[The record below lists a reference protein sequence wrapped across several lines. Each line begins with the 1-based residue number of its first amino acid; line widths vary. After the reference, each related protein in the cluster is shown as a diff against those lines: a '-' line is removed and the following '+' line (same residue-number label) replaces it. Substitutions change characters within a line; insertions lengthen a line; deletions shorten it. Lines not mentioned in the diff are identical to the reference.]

1 MSQLPTLA
9 DLHQDHTLAF
19 KHDQL
24 NSLLDNP
31 PHKSWVKKHPM
42 TKNEYLPIDKVEW
55 LLKRIFGEVKTE
67 VISYSAIFQSVAVHV
82 RLHYKNPVTGEWSFQ
97 DGVGAAPIQVDKD
110 KSAADLGAIKS
121 VAVQIAL
128 PSAESYAVKDAAEK
142 LGSLFGANL
151 SRKDTIA
158 FQGFFTNQVQPEQ
171 PTQTETPSTNTTE
184 FDSL

>member
-9 DLHQDHTLAF
+9 DLHQDHSLAF

-42 TKNEYLPIDKVEW
+42 TKNEYLPIDKVEF

-67 VISYSAIFQSVAVHV
+67 ILSFQAIFQSVAVHV

-97 DGVGAAPIQVDKD
+97 DGVGAAPIQTDAG

-128 PSAESYAVKDAAEK
+128 PSAESYAIKDAAEK

-158 FQGFFTNQVQPEQ
+158 FQGFFTNQPAPV
-171 PTQTETPSTNTTE
+171 TVDETPSTNSE
-184 FDSL
+184 FDAL